1 MRRNLALLM
10 TFLAIGQAEAS
21 PKVMASI
28 MPVHSIVA
36 AVMGATGTPE
46 LIFSGKLSEHS
57 AGLTAAQI
65 ARLGD
70 ADLVFMI
77 GKTLEFKLGQISGT
91 ETVNGKSFIA
101 MADAKGVVKLK
112 TRAGGAWEKDEDEP
126 EVVDTQDS
134 QSSGTIASYNAHV
147 WLDPE
152 NAKAMAAA
160 VAEDLASIDSANA
173 EIYRAN
179 AQTFISGLDRTE
191 AEISASLADVKGKP
205 FIVFHDAYPYFEKRF
220 GLTAVGSISDAS
232 ANAPSAQRI
241 EEIRH
246 KIRESQALCVFR
258 EPQFDGKFAA
268 TVIEGSKARSGVL
281 DAVGA
286 DLELGPGAYPLLLLN
301 IAASAKACLSGA
313 GE

>member
-1 MRRNLALLM
+1 MHRSLTLLATVM
-10 TFLAIGQAEAS
+10 TIGQAEAA

-77 GKTLEFKLGQISGT
+77 GKSLEFKLGQISGT

-112 TRAGGAWEKDEDEP
+112 TREGGAWEKDEDEP
-126 EVVDTQDS
+126 QVSDTLDS
-134 QSSGTIASYNAHV
+134 QTTGMIANYNAHV

-152 NAKAMAAA
+152 NAMAMAAE
-160 VAEDLASIDSANA
+160 VAEDLAAIDSSNA
-173 EIYRAN
+173 GTYRAN
-179 AQTFISGLDRTE
+179 AQAFISGLNQTE

-241 EEIRH
+241 EEIRR

-286 DLELGPGAYPLLLLN
+286 DLELGPGAYPQLLLN
-301 IAASAKACLSGA
+301 IAASAKACLSGSA
-313 GE
+313 G